1 MTGPDYPRPRARLL
15 ASGVVGNLLEWYDFA
30 LYGTLAPV
38 TARLFFPA
46 TDPVA
51 SLIDTYA
58 VFALGFLVRPLG
70 GLMFG
75 LVGDRVGR
83 QPSMVL
89 SVVMMAIPTFCMGL
103 LPTYADAGVA
113 APLALVLLR
122 VVQGLSVGGEFSG
135 SIILLV
141 ESAPP
146 HRRGLYGSI
155 ANFGAMIGGVLGG
168 GIGWLITAW
177 LPEAELHAWG
187 WRLPFLTGIA
197 VGAFGLWLRRGV
209 PESPTYA
216 RLASAGQL
224 PRRPLRQALI
234 GDGRRMVLA
243 AGLNWAVSAGY
254 YLAFVWL
261 TSDLTMVAGLPY
273 HRALGIGTLGLL
285 VGLLATPVFG
295 HLSDRYGRRPVLA
308 GSALATALLAV
319 PLVMLA
325 GQGGVAAAIVAQ
337 LGLALMVAAFL
348 GPLPAVFV
356 SLFGPA
362 SRCTAL
368 ALSYNLALALFG
380 GTAPLIATLLLRL
393 SGWTPAPGLYLAAT
407 ALLCLALVRH
417 LPKTEPASL

>member
-1 MTGPDYPRPRARLL
+1 MTGPDFPRPRARLL

-46 TDPVA
+46 TDPLA

-83 QPSMVL
+83 QRSMVL
-89 SVVMMAIPTFCMGL
+89 SVAMMAIPTFCMGL

-113 APLALVLLR
+113 APLALALLR

-177 LPEAELHAWG
+177 LPEAELQAWG

-197 VGAFGLWLRRGV
+197 VGAFGLWLRRSV

-273 HRALGIGTLGLL
+273 HVALGIGT
-285 VGLLATPVFG
+285 
-295 HLSDRYGRRPVLA
+295 
-308 GSALATALLAV
+308 
-319 PLVMLA
+319 
-325 GQGGVAAAIVAQ
+325 
-337 LGLALMVAAFL
+337 L

-356 SLFGPA
+356 SLYGPA

-380 GTAPLIATLLLRL
+380 GTAPLISTLLLRL

-417 LPKTEPASL
+417 HLPKTEPVSL